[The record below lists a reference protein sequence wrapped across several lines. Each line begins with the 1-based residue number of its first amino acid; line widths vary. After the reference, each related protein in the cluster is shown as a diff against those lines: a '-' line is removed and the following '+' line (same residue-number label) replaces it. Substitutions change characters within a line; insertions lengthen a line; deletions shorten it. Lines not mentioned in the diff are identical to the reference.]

1 MKNLEERELHIG
13 IIGAGGFAR
22 FATKA
27 FLKEPGLK
35 VIAVTDLNKTL
46 AKQMGDELDAIVY
59 ETFEELLENRNVQLI
74 YIVTPP
80 FLHYTQSKMALLAGK
95 HVICEK
101 PAAFKTSEAEELA
114 ALAQSKQLLYT
125 VNLMQR
131 YNPLFKTI
139 KTIIQENIL
148 GNFLHGYFENYASN
162 EKLNPDHWFWDKSKS
177 GGIFIEHGVHF
188 FDLYA
193 GWLGEGEIIGAW
205 QLPRPDKEKYIVDR
219 VQATVLYKGG
229 IVNFYHGF
237 DQPEIL
243 DRQEFRLQ
251 FELGEITMYGWV
263 PVKMQLHGLLKKG
276 ELEKLKEIVG
286 SFSITHHNIS
296 PIDKEIKGNFK
307 DSIFTD
313 HFTMEYE
320 NILGKQNLY
329 LQMLIDMIADQHS
342 WIRDRNHIRII
353 DDRNAVLSTSMAE
366 GATRISQDKKKNRT
380 EIIL

>member
-1 MKNLEERELHIG
+1 R
-13 IIGAGGFAR
+13 
-22 FATKA
+22 A
-27 FLKEPGLK
+27 FLKAPGVK
-35 VIAVTDLNKTL
+35 VIAVTDLNKTT
-46 AKQMGDELDAIVY
+46 AQQMGDELDAIVY
-59 ETFEELLENRNVQLI
+59 ETFEELLSNINIQLI
-74 YIVTPP
+74 YIATPP
-80 FLHYTQSKMALLAGK
+80 FLHYTQSKLALLAGK

-114 ALAQSKQLLYT
+114 ALARSKQLLYT

-131 YNPLFKTI
+131 YNPLFKSI
-139 KTIIQENIL
+139 YSIIQENIL

-162 EKLNPDHWFWDKSKS
+162 EKLSPEHWFWDVTKS

-193 GWLGEGEIIGAW
+193 GWLGEGKIIGAW
-205 QLPRPDKEKYIVDR
+205 QLTSHLHKKHIIDR

-243 DRQEFRLQ
+243 DRQEFKLQ

-263 PVKMQLHGLLKKG
+263 PVKMKLHGLLQKG

-286 SFSITHHNIS
+286 SFSITHHNVL
-296 PIDKEIKGNFK
+296 PIDLESKGSFK
-307 DSIFTD
+307 DAFPTD
-313 HFTMEYE
+313 YITMEYE

-329 LQMLIDMIADQHS
+329 RQMLTDMIADQHC
-342 WIRDRNHIRII
+342 WIVDRKHIRII
-353 DDRNAVLSTSMAE
+353 DDKNAILSTRMAE
-366 GATRISQDKKKNRT
+366 DATIESKKLRNRT
-380 EIIL
+380 EIIV